1 MRVLNPGLV
10 GLCWDKGPWI
20 ISGACGG
27 GHRGP
32 FHLKRAPLLVSA
44 FSAVFTLT
52 LCSGSCRQG
61 AVASPQA
68 SSLAAVRVRYHGNK
82 AEPVTLCCFH
92 HPLSAAPGLLLFLI
106 SMFRPFE
113 DRQSF
118 ILREKQNN
126 QQQRVLPSGRTR
138 LPTPSPA
145 KAPVT
150 PTSQTPPLR
159 RPGAVSHTNNTI
171 DVA

>member
-1 MRVLNPGLV
+1 MTPGAR
-10 GLCWDKGPWI
+10 G
-20 ISGACGG
+20 SGAHFHR
-27 GHRGP
+27 HRGT
-32 FHLKRAPLLVSA
+32 FHLKCAPLLVSA
-44 FSAVFTLT
+44 VSAVFTLT

-61 AVASPQA
+61 AVASPQT

-82 AEPVTLCCFH
+82 AEPVTLFAVFIV
-92 HPLSAAPGLLLFLI
+92 PSLQPPGFSSSSI
-106 SMFRPFE
+106 PYFVPSE
-113 DRQSF
+113 TDSF

-138 LPTPSPA
+138 LPTPLPA
-145 KAPVT
+145 KAPVA